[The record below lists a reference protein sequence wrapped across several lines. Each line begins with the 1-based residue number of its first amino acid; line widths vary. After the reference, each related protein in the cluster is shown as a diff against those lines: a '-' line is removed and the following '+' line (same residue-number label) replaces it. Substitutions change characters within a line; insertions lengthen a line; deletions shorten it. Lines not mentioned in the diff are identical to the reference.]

1 MQARSNR
8 VILVLKIALLKGEG
22 KQIIMGKPLV
32 ILVNGLPGTGKTTLA
47 RRLAADVRLPV
58 FSRDGIYET
67 LYDALECHSNGLPPL
82 LGSAAFTLLYYVVS
96 SVLAAG
102 QSVIVE
108 GFFGRPELRTAE
120 FLHLQRTYDFE
131 PFQILCNADGAVL
144 LERFLAR
151 VGTPERHVGHRDR
164 DLEWIEQNKEHLLQ
178 AHLPPLALG
187 GQLVEIDT
195 TTPDRFD
202 YADLLQR
209 VHAALFNTLTI

>member
-32 ILVNGLPGTGKTTLA
+32 ILVNGLPGTGKTILA

-151 VGTPERHVGHRDR
+151 VGIPERHVGHRDR